1 MVEFILEYWLEVA
14 FGLITGGL
22 ALALKWLNKKFNKK
36 AKEYEDIRAATIGLL
51 HERIRQEY
59 NKYLDL
65 GYCPLYAKQA
75 IQGLYDQYH
84 SLGGNGTATSMIEA
98 IQEMPTRE
106 HMPERFEGSE

>member
-1 MVEFILEYWLEVA
+1 MVDFILEYWLEVA

-22 ALALKWLNKKFNKK
+22 ALALKWLNKKLNKK
-36 AKEYEDIRAATIGLL
+36 AREYEDIRAATIGLL

-65 GYCPLYAKQA
+65 GYCPLYAKQS

-84 SLGGNGTATSMIEA
+84 SLGGNGTATGIIEA